1 MPVKRL
7 TNVGGEFLDWAD
19 KGKAVTYAL
28 GRTFFRYDLDAA
40 KAAEEKQKEEER
52 KKAEEERSRRKKPE
66 AGRRRTKRKKRR
78 QEEACLRG
86 HRDRNRRRGLRA
98 PSRRARVVLRGAR
111 IITMKGNEVIEN
123 GDVVVKDNRIEAVG
137 RRGQVECA
145 CRRHGP
151 ST

>member
-40 KAAEEKQKEEER
+40 KAAEEKQKEEEK
-52 KKAEEERSRRKKPE
+52 KKAEEKKKEEAEGRERRRKE
-66 AGRRRTKRKKRR
+66 RGSG

-86 HRDRNRRRGLRA
+86 TETEIVVEVPRA
-98 PSRRARVVLRGAR
+98 KPAGTVLLRGAR
-111 IITMKGNEVIEN
+111 IITMKGS
-123 GDVVVKDNRIEAVG
+123 
-137 RRGQVECA
+137 
-145 CRRHGP
+145 P
-151 ST
+151 SRAKST